1 MTDPVSMAPGLAAGK
16 SQAPGVA
23 SEVLGL
29 RPGEVDAVTV
39 IATAHAMLRRWRRL
53 ECGAAGIASG
63 GRQVAGNRI
72 ASIVAARQALLA
84 DIRGRLRPMDRPSEG

>member
-29 RPGEVDAVTV
+29 RPEEVDAVTV
-39 IATAHAMLRRWRRL
+39 IATGRWRRL